1 MAFLI
6 SSPTESSGH
15 LRSSLVSPESSM
27 RERKSSSIPINW
39 KSLRFTFGTSMLWVE
54 GQISSSFLPAM
65 CLLRFNLN
73 FYNTCEYIKGDKVNF
88 RVPVFASLW
97 GGHLNNL
104 AWSVLGRWRRW
115 TKTSG
120 VSVKSLPWSWRSRS
134 SWAQST
140 AWEKCR
146 KLQHLLRQSHDHH
159 LPWLLWERIIG
170 FRWHYHTCQA
180 HIPHQ
185 DTRDTRWKPARWGN
199 VEEGW
204 FSISQAV
211 EGMAESWLPFKA
223 YKASF

>member
-88 RVPVFASLW
+88 RVPVFAGLW

-146 KLQHLLRQSHDHH
+146 KLQHLLQQSHDHH

-170 FRWHYHTCQA
+170 FRWHYHTCRG

-204 FSISQAV
+204 FSISQA
-211 EGMAESWLPFKA
+211 LL
-223 YKASF
+223 